1 MKKLCAIAALCLAAV
16 LSLVLVGCGSSYNA
30 LKKAFEKAGYT
41 ESETLESLA
50 ETIKE
55 EAEKDSL
62 SVTVHGMSKK
72 DGVRTNFVMI
82 IEFNSTEDMKKL
94 YDESNT
100 IQGLVKD
107 IEEND
112 SAKEFKDALEEAGFA
127 KGNCLVISNN
137 WLAVNEVTNIV
148 KNA

>member
-16 LSLVLVGCGSSYNA
+16 LSLVLVGCGSSYGA
-30 LKKAFEKAGYT
+30 LKKAFEEAGYT
-41 ESETLESLA
+41 ESETLESIA

-62 SVTVHGMSKK
+62 SVTMHGMSKA
-72 DGVRTNFVMI
+72 DGLQSNFVMI

-94 YDESNT
+94 YDESNA

-107 IEEND
+107 IEENEN
-112 SAKEFKDALEEAGFA
+112 AEEFKDALEEAGFA
-127 KGNCLVISNN
+127 KGNCLVLSVNA
-137 WLAVNEVTNIV
+137 LAMNEVTNIV

>member
-41 ESETLESLA
+41 ESETLESRA

-62 SVTVHGMSKK
+62 VVTVHGMSKV
-72 DGVRTNFVMI
+72 DGLQTNFVMI

-112 SAKEFKDALEEAGFA
+112 SAEELKDALEEAGFA
-127 KGNCLVISNN
+127 KGNCLVISTNS
-137 WLAVNEVTNIV
+137 LAMNEVTNIV

>member
-16 LSLVLVGCGSSYNA
+16 LSLVLVGCGSSYGA
-30 LKKAFEKAGYT
+30 LKKAFEEAGYT
-41 ESETLESLA
+41 ESETLESFA

-62 SVTVHGMSKK
+62 AVTVHGMSKV
-72 DGVRTNFVMI
+72 DGYQSNFVVI

-100 IQGLVKD
+100 IQGFVKD
-107 IEEND
+107 IEENEN
-112 SAKEFKDALEEAGFA
+112 AEKFKDALEEAGFA
-127 KGNCLVISNN
+127 KGNCLVLSWNA
-137 WLAVNEVTNIV
+137 LAMNEVTNIV

>member
-16 LSLVLVGCGSSYNA
+16 LSLMLVGCGSSYGA
-30 LKKAFEKAGYT
+30 LKKAFEEAGYT
-41 ESETLESLA
+41 ESENLERVA

-62 SVTVHGMSKK
+62 SVTMHGMSKV
-72 DGVRTNFVMI
+72 DGLQSNFVMI

-100 IQGLVKD
+100 IQGFVKD
-107 IEEND
+107 IEENEN
-112 SAKEFKDALEEAGFA
+112 AEEFKDALEEAGYA
-127 KGNCLVISNN
+127 KGNCLVSSSNA
-137 WLAVNEVTNIV
+137 LAMNEVTNIV

>member
-41 ESETLESLA
+41 ESENLESIA

-55 EAEKDSL
+55 DAEKDSL
-62 SVTVHGMSKK
+62 AVTVHGMSKV
-72 DGVRTNFVMI
+72 DGLQSNFVMI

-107 IEEND
+107 IEENEN
-112 SAKEFKDALEEAGFA
+112 AKEFKDALEEAGFA
-127 KGNCLVISNN
+127 KGNCLVISKNL
-137 WLAVNEVTNIV
+137 LAMNEVTNIV